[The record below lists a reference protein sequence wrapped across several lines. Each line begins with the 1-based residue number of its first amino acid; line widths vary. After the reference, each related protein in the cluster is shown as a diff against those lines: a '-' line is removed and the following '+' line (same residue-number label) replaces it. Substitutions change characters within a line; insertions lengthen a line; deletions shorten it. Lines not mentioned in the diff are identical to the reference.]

1 MRKMICIAIQD
12 MVVLLI
18 VFGCIIIIVSDN
30 IKMMMEKWR
39 KMVLNSQPILRRS
52 SACGGFDISRC
63 SKHRCSNHRISG
75 LKLKL

>member
-1 MRKMICIAIQD
+1 MRKMTCIAIHD

-18 VFGCIIIIVSDN
+18 LFGCIIMIVSDN
-30 IKMMMEKWR
+30 IIMIMKKL
-39 KMVLNSQPILRRS
+39 KDMVRNSKPILRRS

-63 SKHRCSNHRISG
+63 SNDRISG